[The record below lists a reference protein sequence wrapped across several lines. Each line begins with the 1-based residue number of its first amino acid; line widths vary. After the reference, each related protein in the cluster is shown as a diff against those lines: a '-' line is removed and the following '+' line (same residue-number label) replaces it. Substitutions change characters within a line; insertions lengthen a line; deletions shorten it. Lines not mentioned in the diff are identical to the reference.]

1 VSEIRFITYTSQP
14 AITSDDALAAKA
26 LRNHGI
32 SVAAQPWDAPSD
44 CRNPAVLRS
53 CWNYHLNPSAFLSW
67 IHVQEAIGTPF
78 WNHPATV
85 RWNLDKSYLRD
96 LAQRGCPI
104 VPTMF
109 LPRGTEA
116 DLAWIMAEN
125 DWSAAVVKPSVSATA
140 HRTWTTTTQQAASR
154 QPELDRLLTEHGVL
168 VQKFMPEIQTSGE
181 LSLVFFNGAYSHAM
195 KKTAATGDFRVQEEY
210 GGTTIG
216 TIVPANIVEQADR
229 ALRTTPGAPH
239 LYARVDGVLSETMFF
254 IMEVELIEPCLYLG
268 THPQAPARFAAA
280 IAERL
285 SQ

>member
-1 VSEIRFITYTSQP
+1 VSAIRFITYSSQP
-14 AITSDDALAAKA
+14 AITSDDALAVEA

-32 SVAAQPWDAPSD
+32 SVAAQPWDAPLD
-44 CRNPAVLRS
+44 GRAPAVLRS
-53 CWNYHLNPSAFLSW
+53 CWNYHLNPSGFLSW
-67 IHVQEAIGTPF
+67 IDLQEATGMPF

-104 VPTMF
+104 VPTVF
-109 LPRGTEA
+109 LPRGATA
-116 DLAWIMAEN
+116 DLALIMAEN
-125 DWSAAVVKPSVSATA
+125 QWSAAVVKPSVSATA
-140 HRTWTTTTQQAASR
+140 HRTWTTTSRHAPTR
-154 QPELDRLLTEHGVL
+154 QPELDGLLTEHGVL

-210 GGTTIG
+210 GGATVG
-216 TIVPANIVEQADR
+216 TIVLPNIIEQANR
-229 ALRTTPGAPH
+229 ALRMTPGAPH
-239 LYARVDGVLSETMFF
+239 LYARVDGVPSETMFF

-268 THPQAPARFAAA
+268 TDPQAPARFAAA
-280 IAERL
+280 IVERL